1 MITLDSETS
10 DSNEGDRN
18 CFQSGPCDGSDIE
31 NYQPLLTDQSPSTPV
46 QVKQTKDLKKS
57 SNTGGSSI
65 KITKIQDKVKT
76 DRKLS
81 SPPSILGPKS
91 KIATSSKSVSV
102 PAPSRPIA
110 NYTANSSGQPIDVR
124 RNLQCMQCKK
134 LLKDLHHPVRY
145 IRGNIILV
153 RLFYTMNFIS

>member
-1 MITLDSETS
+1 MDSETS
-10 DSNEGDRN
+10 DSNKSDKN
-18 CFQSGPCDGSDIE
+18 CLQSDPCDGSDIE
-31 NYQPLLTDQSPSTPV
+31 NYQPLLTDESPSTPV
-46 QVKQTKDLKKS
+46 QVKQTKDSKKS
-57 SNTGGSSI
+57 SKSGGSSI
-65 KITKIQDKVKT
+65 KITKQDK
-76 DRKLS
+76 KLS

-102 PAPSRPIA
+102 PAQSRPMA

-145 IRGNIILV
+145 IRK
-153 RLFYTMNFIS
+153 